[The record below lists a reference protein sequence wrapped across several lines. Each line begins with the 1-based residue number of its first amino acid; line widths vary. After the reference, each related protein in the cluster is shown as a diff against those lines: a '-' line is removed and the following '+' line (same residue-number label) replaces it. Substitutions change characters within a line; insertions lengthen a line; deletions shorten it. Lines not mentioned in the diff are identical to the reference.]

1 MEDGMEIDTTKIDSR
16 YDLPG
21 KDDRL
26 VEEAKVPLSAREEYL
41 VNCAMKRMVDLLQRA
56 GRI

>member
-1 MEDGMEIDTTKIDSR
+1 MEIDTTKIDSR